1 MICHVPIRLI
11 NPLNGQHGHWSYHA
25 SQRKEQRNATHYA
38 WLDAKM
44 PRVLLEGQR
53 VKITR
58 IGPRSMDG
66 DGLQASC
73 KAVRDAVANL
83 LGIDDALDVWA
94 YDQAKGEYGVEL
106 EIV

>member
-1 MICHVPIRLI
+1 MICHVPIRLF
-11 NPLNGQHGHWSYHA
+11 NPLNGSHSHWSTHA
-25 SQRKEQRNATHYA
+25 GRRSAQRNATHYA
-38 WLDAKM
+38 WLEAKM

-66 DGLQASC
+66 DGLQASA
-73 KAVRDAVANL
+73 KAVRDAIASL
-83 LGIDDALDVWA
+83 LGINDALDVWV
-94 YDQAKGEYGVEL
+94 YDQAKGDYGVEL